1 MQRQYSPQEN
11 IVSYDNP
18 LYNARRQLC
27 FHWDVPLSGGE
38 RGRRTRADVA
48 GQRYEGSGMMN
59 RPGVTGGRL
68 MMATLS
74 VEMRCFIRCGFEGET
89 GGAREQ
95 REGSDMR

>member
-1 MQRQYSPQEN
+1 MTILYIMPGDNCASTGTSPSLGEN
-11 IVSYDNP
+11 E
-18 LYNARRQLC
+18 
-27 FHWDVPLSGGE
+27 GGE
-38 RGRRTRADVA
+38 RGADGA